1 MRLLLV
7 LLIACIAFF
16 LRRMLLKGTTAAGV
30 TRSGDPM
37 AYWGIAVIH
46 ASGIAFLI
54 YVLMRG
60 DA

>member
-1 MRLLLV
+1 
-7 LLIACIAFF
+7 
-16 LRRMLLKGTTAAGV
+16 MLLKGTTAAGV

-46 ASGIAFLI
+46 ASLIAFLI